1 MDVQK
6 LAKVLAMAASD
17 NDAEALHALRTAG
30 RLLEG
35 AGLDFVAL
43 AERLAGSGPVVSV
56 TRLEDLEDTVFDLR
70 NEVRHLRSENE
81 RLRKGLPV
89 GPASAAATPNLADTA
104 QDLAQ
109 TIRLQAELDAAR
121 SDMAQGKAREEDL
134 RGDLAQAI
142 DVAQRLTQQFETLKG
157 RNDRLEAENR
167 RLTLVAGALKAELD
181 ERIADRDHPLPSP
194 TQRPDTIARPE
205 PMARVEAAPRRAPA
219 PPPVVAP
226 HRRGKAA
233 PANQYALF

>member
-43 AERLAGSGPVVSV
+43 AERLAGSGPVISV

-89 GPASAAATPNLADTA
+89 GPASAAAAPNLADAA

-109 TIRLQAELDAAR
+109 TIRLQAELDAAL
-121 SDMAQGKAREEDL
+121 AQGKAREEDL

-142 DVAQRLTQQFETLKG
+142 EVAQRLTQQFETLKG

-205 PMARVEAAPRRAPA
+205 PMARVEATAPRRAPT
-219 PPPVVAP
+219 PPPVMP
-226 HRRGKAA
+226 PRRGKAA